1 MGILLWSFI
10 LAYLL
15 TSMIW
20 VALGWDKGKPEG
32 GD

>member
-1 MGILLWSFI
+1 MGELLWAFI
-10 LAYLL
+10 LGYLL

-20 VALGWDKGKPEG
+20 TALGWDKGNPHG